1 MKNLKFRPNSFST
14 QKKTFPTAVAMCA
27 IRGALRPFLSR
38 PGVRFV
44 ALLETPED
52 IDDLFYH
59 QAAGDLLGKDQQYDE
74 FGNDN
79 ISIVRG
85 DELAIVNAL
94 GKIFDAKRCI
104 ILTANLDKLDPD
116 LRLIADIEAVLTR
129 PSPAHL
135 LSAAREI
142 GLMGMTPQDAEYL
155 AGLDF
160 RKVRIAVRGGRSL
173 RSAMSRLRNA
183 EAQFK
188 LVAAEET
195 VGPTKPNKTLHQMAG
210 YGEAASWGLRLA
222 EDIAAWQAGL
232 IDWEDVDRGAV
243 LFGKPGCGK
252 TTYGRVLAETCGIP
266 IIEASSASW
275 QAMGH
280 LGDMLKAMRRTFE
293 IANKKAPCIL
303 FIDEFDAFGDRS
315 SNTAGDNL
323 DYKRQVINGL
333 LECLDP
339 PGGRPGVV
347 VVAATNFPNVID
359 PALLRPGRLER
370 RIGIPM
376 PDENARVAILRQHL
390 RGLAP
395 PADLRHFVELTVG
408 YAGADIELVAR
419 EARRKVRKARQP
431 LSEQDLLDAL
441 PPSRP
446 LTDVELR
453 RVAIHEAGHAIV
465 SGFASSIEPLWVVIN
480 RRVEV
485 GEGANSLGHME
496 YRSQRSVV
504 ETEESLVLQIDVH
517 LAGIAAERVIFGH
530 HSTSGGG
537 GHISDL
543 RVATD
548 LATSIERQFGFGEN
562 LVLDLGSGVDA
573 LETLRLGDPRL
584 WQAVDLRLRAS
595 LERTEAI
602 LREYRAELEQLAGW
616 LVDRGKVSGA
626 EVQKLVSERLSNLA
640 DTSPAGENASNE
652 WVAEGQSEERR

>member
-1 MKNLKFRPNSFST
+1 MKNRKLRPSSFSA
-14 QKKTFPTAVAMCA
+14 QKKTFSTAVAMCA
-27 IRGALRPFLSR
+27 IRSALRPFLTR
-38 PGVRFV
+38 PDVSFT

-52 IDDLFYH
+52 IDSLFYH
-59 QAAGDLLGKDQQYDE
+59 QAAGDLLGKDQLYDE
-74 FGNDN
+74 FGNDL

-94 GKIFDAKRCI
+94 GKILDAKRCV
-104 ILTANLDKLDPD
+104 ILTENLEKLDAD
-116 LRLIADIEAVLTR
+116 LRLVADIEVVLSR

-135 LSAAREI
+135 LSAARVI
-142 GLMGMTPQDAEYL
+142 GLKGMTPQDAEYL
-155 AGLDF
+155 ADLEF
-160 RKVRIAVRGGRSL
+160 RRVLLAVRGGRSL
-173 RSAMSRLRNA
+173 RSAISRLRRSELKA
-183 EAQFK
+183 K
-188 LVAAEET
+188 SVADEET
-195 VGPTKPNKTLHQMAG
+195 IRPTKPNKTLHNMAG
-210 YGEAASWGLRLA
+210 YGEAASWGLQLA

-243 LFGKPGCGK
+243 LFGKSGCGK

-303 FIDEFDAFGDRS
+303 FIDEFDSFGDRS

-370 RIGIPM
+370 RLGIPL

-395 PADLRHFVELTVG
+395 PADLLQFVELTAG
-408 YAGADIELVAR
+408 YTGADIEVVAR
-419 EARRKVRKARQP
+419 EARRRVRKERRP
-431 LSEQDLLDAL
+431 LTERDLLEGL
-441 PPSRP
+441 PPSRA
-446 LTDVELR
+446 LSDIELR

-465 SGFASSIEPLWVVIN
+465 SQVVTTIEVQWVVIN
-480 RRVEV
+480 RRVQL
-485 GEGANSLGHME
+485 GDGGNSLGHLE
-496 YRSQRSVV
+496 YKLQESVL
-504 ETEESLVLQIDVH
+504 ETEESLALRIDAH
-517 LAGIAAERVIFGH
+517 LAGIAAERVVFGK

-537 GHISDL
+537 AHASDL
-543 RVATD
+543 RIATD
-548 LATSIERQFGFGEN
+548 LATRVERHFGFGAN
-562 LVLDLGSGVDA
+562 LVLDLGSGAEA
-573 LETLRLGDPRL
+573 LESLRMRDPRL
-584 WQAVDLRLRAS
+584 WRAVDLRLRAS
-595 LERTEAI
+595 LKRTEAI
-602 LREYRAELEQLAGW
+602 LREYRAELEQLTGW
-616 LVDRGKVSGA
+616 LVDKGRVSGT
-626 EVQKLVSERLSNLA
+626 EVRKLVSARRGHPG
-640 DTSPAGENASNE
+640 DTNPAIESQTE
-652 WVAEGQSEERR
+652 SQVAESKREWLR

>member
-1 MKNLKFRPNSFST
+1 MKNPKFQPYSFAA

-27 IRGALRPFLSR
+27 IRSALRPFLSR
-38 PGVRFV
+38 PGVRFC

-59 QAAGDLLGKDQQYDE
+59 QAAADLLGKGQQYDE
-74 FGNDN
+74 FGNDL
-79 ISIVRG
+79 IAIVRG

-94 GKIFDAKRCI
+94 GKIFDAKRCV
-104 ILTANLDKLDPD
+104 ILTANLEKLDAD

-142 GLMGMTPQDAEYL
+142 GLKGMTPQDAEYL

-160 RKVRIAVRGGRSL
+160 RKVRVAVRGGRSF
-173 RSAMSRLRNA
+173 RSAMSRLRHA
-183 EAQFK
+183 EAQFQ

-195 VGPTKPNKTLHQMAG
+195 VRPTKPNKTLHQMAG
-210 YGEAASWGLRLA
+210 YGGASSWGLQLA

-252 TTYGRVLAETCGIP
+252 TTYGRVLAETCGVP

-293 IANKKAPCIL
+293 LANKKAPCIL

-347 VVAATNFPNVID
+347 VVAATNFPDVID

-370 RIGIPM
+370 LIGIPL
-376 PDENARVAILRQHL
+376 PDENARVAILLQHL

-395 PADLRHFVELTVG
+395 PADLRQFVEMSGG

-419 EARRKVRKARQP
+419 EARRKVRKERRP

-446 LTDVELR
+446 LSDIELR

-465 SGFASSIEPLWVVIN
+465 SEFVASIEPLWVVIN
-480 RRVEV
+480 RRVEL

-496 YRSQRSVV
+496 YRSQRSVL
-504 ETEESLVLQIDVH
+504 ETEESLVLRIDVH
-517 LAGIAAERVIFGH
+517 LAGIAAERVIFGN

-543 RVATD
+543 RIATE

-573 LETLRLGDPRL
+573 LETLRLRDPRL

-595 LERTEAI
+595 LVRTEAI
-602 LREYRAELEQLAGW
+602 LREYRTELEQLAGW

-626 EVQKLVSERLSNLA
+626 EVRKLVSERRSNLA
-640 DTSPAGENASNE
+640 DTSPAGENSSNE
-652 WVAEGQSEERR
+652 WVAEVQAEEGR